1 MPHRSSLS
9 LQSSLRKLLPRA
21 FVEEQARAC
30 GAFQRIRKVDPFTF
44 VWTIVLGFS
53 AADTRTLAG
62 FRRTHQLIAGQSLE
76 ESSFYDRFSPAF
88 VVLLRR
94 LLKHVIDMTW
104 GLNRA
109 ASGRLKQFRDILITD
124 STVIRLHD
132 MLAKSFPACRTNHT
146 RAAAKVHLV
155 MCAAGAG
162 KQSIKVTSERRHDR
176 RGFVLGPWVRGRL
189 LLFDLGFFDF
199 RLFCRIDDLGGH
211 FVSRLKRSSNPV
223 IVAQNRLWR
232 GRARPVVG
240 ERVWDVVDTLQ
251 REELDV
257 IVEVRAR
264 RRVYAGTRSG
274 ERRQFRV
281 VGLRDAATGE
291 YHLYIT
297 TIDADSLSS
306 RDIAAVYAVR
316 WEIELVFKEL
326 KSQYRI
332 DQMPS
337 RKRPVVE
344 ALIYA
349 ALLSLAASRASL
361 RAVRAAAPAGRVVP
375 ARRWSIVFSQ
385 YASCLL
391 KAVVSQREQPGL
403 SELLLR
409 ESLDPNR
416 RRPHLIQAVEQ
427 GLHVYASKHK
437 VPISR
442 ANPA

>member
-1 MPHRSSLS
+1 MPHRRSLS
-9 LQSSLRKLLPRA
+9 LHSSLRKLLPRA
-21 FVEEQARAC
+21 FVEAQARAC
-30 GAFQRIRKVDPFTF
+30 GAFKRIRKVDPFTF

-53 AADTRTLAG
+53 TSDTRTLAG
-62 FRRTHQLIAGQSLE
+62 FRRAHQLVTGKSLE

-88 VVLLRR
+88 ALLLRR
-94 LLKHVIDMTW
+94 LLEHVIDISW
-104 GLNRA
+104 GLNRV
-109 ASGRLKQFRDILITD
+109 ASGRLKRFRDILITD

-176 RGFVLGPWVRGRL
+176 RAFVLGPWVRGKL

-199 RLFCRIDDLGGH
+199 RLFRRIEDLGGH

-240 ERVWDVVDTLQ
+240 KHVWDVVDTLQ

-264 RRVYAGTRSG
+264 RRVYAGIRSG
-274 ERRQFRV
+274 ERRRFRV
-281 VGLRDAATGE
+281 VGLRDASTGE

-297 TIDADSLSS
+297 TIAAEDLSPS
-306 RDIAAVYAVR
+306 DIAAVYAVR

-332 DQMPS
+332 DQVPS
-337 RKRPVVE
+337 RKRAVVE

-349 ALLSLAASRASL
+349 ALLSIAASRAL
-361 RAVRAAAPAGRVVP
+361 LQAVRAAAPAGQVVP

-385 YASCLL
+385 HASCLL
-391 KAVVSQREQPGL
+391 KAVVSQREQFGL
-403 SELLLR
+403 SALLLR

-416 RRPHLIQAVEQ
+416 RRPHLIQSVEQ
-427 GLHVYASKHK
+427 GSHGYASWPKSPTSHRK
-437 VPISR
+437 
-442 ANPA
+442 AA

>member
-1 MPHRSSLS
+1 MPHRRLLS

-21 FVEEQARAC
+21 LVEEQARAC
-30 GAFQRIRKVDPFTF
+30 GAFKRMRKVDPFKF
-44 VWTIVLGFS
+44 VWTIVLGF
-53 AADTRTLAG
+53 ATADTRTLAG
-62 FRRTHQLIAGQSLE
+62 FRRIHQLVTNQSLE

-94 LLKHVIDMTW
+94 LLDHVIDISW
-104 GLNRA
+104 GLNRVA
-109 ASGRLKQFRDILITD
+109 TGRLKQFRDILITD
-124 STVIRLHD
+124 STVIRLHHL
-132 MLAKSFPACRTNHT
+132 LAKSFPACRTNHT
-146 RAAAKVHLV
+146 RAAAKVHLI

-162 KQSIKVTSERRHDR
+162 KQSVKVTSERRHDR
-176 RGFVLGPWVRGRL
+176 RAFVLGPWVRGKL
-189 LLFDLGFFDF
+189 LLFDLGFFDY
-199 RLFCRIDDLGGH
+199 RLFCRIEDLGGH
-211 FVSRLKRSSNPV
+211 FVSRLKRSANPV

-240 ERVWDVVDTLQ
+240 ERVWDVVDNLE

-264 RRVYAGTRSG
+264 HRIYAGRRSS

-281 VGLRDAATGE
+281 VGLRDAATGA

-297 TIDADSLSS
+297 TIDADALCP
-306 RDIAAVYAVR
+306 RDIASVYAVR

-332 DQMPS
+332 DQLPS
-337 RKRPVVE
+337 RKPAVVE

-349 ALLSLAASRASL
+349 GLLSLAASRTLL
-361 RAVRAAAPAGRVVP
+361 RALRAAAPAGEVVP
-375 ARRWSIVFSQ
+375 ARRWSVVFSQ
-385 YASCLL
+385 HAHCLL
-391 KAVVSQREQPGL
+391 IAVVSGREQPGM

-416 RRPHLIQAVEQ
+416 RRPHLIQSVEQ
-427 GLHVYASKHK
+427 GSHTYARASKSALRQQK
-437 VPISR
+437 
-442 ANPA
+442 AA